1 MTDQKYLYRLNALEM
16 WAEDVRARGF
26 AAPDDGDL
34 AAIAKAKVPD
44 APGVDRAVVDPW
56 RHAIKELLKQTAFNI
71 SEPHRQLGPEFD
83 APQMDTSAPQTQERS
98 DLSANNASDD
108 PAFVALKSWRD
119 KASSDGR
126 LVKDVLKDIKLQTLA
141 KSGKWNAAEIRRI
154 LPGTVGHFAEE
165 LEEVLGR
172 IRGTGQLGEVEPNGG
187 KARPQT
193 SAAEMPALRNV
204 KSTTSTSARSN
215 LPSKPVAP
223 PTGHSEPPTGTVTA
237 EEMPGKL
244 QEVAAGID
252 ASAFASY
259 DYTSVAG
266 LLSPLRFSKDANGNT
281 IISWAPP
288 SSDAPVRIYRLVSSD
303 EHPPYAPEHA
313 DLVSITRREEA
324 VDERPLRTAVR
335 FVQVWSNEGVTDAD
349 ALSSQPTLHANDAF
363 VAEVQDVDIR
373 EDEGRVI
380 GRWAA
385 LPGTK
390 RVQIFRIPVERAAM
404 GAGDPQYR
412 ILTESNN
419 LSGFVDA
426 AATRGSAYLYQIY
439 SEAEVDGVSR
449 LSKPISVP
457 VKLSAVLAPVND
469 LEIRLT
475 GTDDTPL
482 FDLRWSPPPAGTV
495 VIYRTDQPPTPGIE
509 LEAHAEEVLDQA
521 GLQLESRLLDPFED
535 LAGSAL
541 MTSVPWPSGWT
552 RAYFT
557 PVTLLNG
564 LAHVGTTILK
574 SRNEKVRAP
583 KILER
588 VDTQILTFEWPEG
601 ADSVLVYKGRT
612 GQDPAVALNGEPL
625 EISKS
630 GYAQRGGLHFPHPLP
645 DEGCDLHLVPI
656 TFEAGARVTG
666 GTTSVNYPWILKLS
680 YNAAIKRNLLGK
692 ITGVSV
698 TIRSEKPVTSAPAF
712 VLVYHPDRLP
722 LTGRDGIAL
731 SMVRD
736 VDGAQAPVRRFV
748 PDRISQTDSGP
759 AWKTEAEAWAKDVS
773 QPRGFVRLFVDL
785 PVDAMKQVALL
796 DPPLA
801 RLSLGAG
808 SGTARGLFSA
818 R

>member
-1 MTDQKYLYRLNALEM
+1 MTDQKYLYRLNALEL

-26 AAPDDGDL
+26 VAPGGGDL

-44 APGVDRAVVDPW
+44 APGVDRSVVDPW
-56 RHAIKELLKQTAFNI
+56 RDAIKELLKQTAFNI
-71 SEPHRQLGPEFD
+71 SDPHRQLGPEFD
-83 APQMDTSAPQTQERS
+83 APQIDTAVRGKQEQPALITRSASE
-98 DLSANNASDD
+98 D
-108 PAFVALKSWRD
+108 PAFMALKTWRE
-119 KASSDGR
+119 KANADGR
-126 LVKDVLKDIKLQTLA
+126 LVKDVLKDMKLRQLA
-141 KSGKWNAAEIRRI
+141 NSGKRKAADIRAI
-154 LPGTVGHFAEE
+154 LPSTVSSFAEE

-172 IRGTGQLGEVEPNGG
+172 IRPSGHSVESEPHGGEAG
-187 KARPQT
+187 PQT
-193 SAAEMPALRNV
+193 PPAEKPAARSM
-204 KSTTSTSARSN
+204 TSAPSTPTPPK
-215 LPSKPVAP
+215 LPSKPATP
-223 PTGHSEPPTGTVTA
+223 PSGHSDPPTVTA
-237 EEMPGKL
+237 EKRPGKRR
-244 QEVAAGID
+244 EADATGID
-252 ASAFASY
+252 AGAFSAY
-259 DYTSVAG
+259 DYTSVPG
-266 LLSPLRFSKDANGNT
+266 VLSPLRFSKDSNANT
-281 IISWAPP
+281 VIFWTPP
-288 SSDAPVRIYRLVSSD
+288 SSGAPVRIYRLVSSD

-313 DLVSITRREEA
+313 DLISVTRKEEA
-324 VDERPLRTAVR
+324 VDERPSRTAVR
-335 FVQVWSNEGVTDAD
+335 FVQVWLNQGLTEAD
-349 ALSSQPTLHANDAF
+349 ALSAQPTLHANDAF

-390 RVQIFRIPVERAAM
+390 KVQIFRIPVERAAI

-412 ILTESNN
+412 ILTDSNN

-426 AATRGSAYLYQIY
+426 AATRGSAYLYQVY
-439 SEAEVDGVSR
+439 SEAEVDGVVR

-457 VKLSAVLAPVND
+457 VKLSAVLAPVTD
-469 LEIRLT
+469 LEIMLS
-475 GTDDTPL
+475 GNDDKPF
-482 FDLRWSPPPAGTV
+482 FDLRWSPPPAGKV
-495 VIYRTDQPPTPGIE
+495 VIYRTEQPPTPGIE
-509 LEAHAEEVLDQA
+509 LEPHAEDVLDQA
-521 GLQLESRLLDPFED
+521 GLQLESRLLDPFEE
-535 LAGSAL
+535 LGGSAL

-588 VDTQILTFEWPEG
+588 VDTQILTFQWPEG

-612 GQDPAVALNGEPL
+612 GQDPAVALSGEPL

-656 TFEAGARVTG
+656 TFEAGTRVSG

-680 YNAAIKRNLLGK
+680 YNATLKRNLLGK

-698 TIRSEKPVTSAPAF
+698 TIRSEKPVASAPPF
-712 VLVYHPDRLP
+712 VLVYHPERLP
-722 LTGRDGIAL
+722 LTGKDGVPL
-731 SMVRD
+731 SMVKD

-748 PDRISQTDSGP
+748 PDRISQTDSDP
-759 AWKTEAEAWAKDVS
+759 AWKTESGAWVNDVP
-773 QPRGFVRLFVDL
+773 QATGFVRLFVDL
-785 PVDAMKQVALL
+785 PVDALKQVALL

-801 RLSLGAG
+801 RLSLSGG
-808 SGTARGLFSA
+808 SGPARGLFSG